1 MVTQIVSLQ
10 FQKKCST
17 LRAVGVLDLLCARH
31 CLQYVVEDFDNIV
44 FSELLSYLMTGQC
57 SIKPDTVVGIACV
70 AEKFE
75 VEELK
80 QACLD
85 NLSNCLSVAS
95 ICIVLTQLELYLSY
109 AAAKTIVV
117 QCLEFIDTNA
127 AEILLSQQ
135 FLELSENMVHL
146 VLKRE
151 SSADLPEIMKV
162 KAAFAWGK
170 LHSKSSGPDF
180 KTLVTP
186 LLKHIK
192 LHLID
197 PQDIMKVCTCIY
209 TYTNVYMTL
218 CLCVEVHVFH
228 TY

>member
-1 MVTQIVSLQ
+1 M
-10 FQKKCST
+10 
-17 LRAVGVLDLLCARH
+17 
-31 CLQYVVEDFDNIV
+31 EDFDNMV
-44 FSELLSYLMTGQC
+44 FAELLSYLMTGHC
-57 SIKPDTVVGIACV
+57 SIKPETVVGIACV

-85 NLSNCLSVAS
+85 NLPSCLSVAS
-95 ICIVLTQLELYLSY
+95 ICVILTQLEQYLSF

-127 AEILLSQQ
+127 AEILLSDQ

-162 KAAFAWGK
+162 KAAFAWGE
-170 LHSKSSGPDF
+170 LHSKPSGSEF
-180 KTLVTP
+180 KALVTP

-197 PQDIMKVCTCIY
+197 PQDIMKVELTCTCTPSFATFYI
-209 TYTNVYMTL
+209 
-218 CLCVEVHVFH
+218 F
-228 TY
+228 

>member
-1 MVTQIVSLQ
+1 MFGIYVPLQ
-10 FQKKCST
+10 TTF
-17 LRAVGVLDLLCARH
+17 LLFPIPPLPSPT
-31 CLQYVVEDFDNIV
+31 LQYIVEDFDNLV
-44 FSELLSYLMTGQC
+44 FGELLSYLMTGQC
-57 SIKPDTVVGIACV
+57 SIRPETVVGIACV
-70 AEKFE
+70 AERFE

-85 NLSNCLSVAS
+85 NLPSCLSVAS
-95 ICIVLTQLELYLSY
+95 ICLILTQLEQYLSF
-109 AAAKTIVV
+109 AAAKRIVV

-135 FLELSENMVHL
+135 FLQLSENMVHL

-162 KAAFAWGK
+162 NAAFAWGE
-170 LHSKSSGPDF
+170 LHSKPSGPDF
-180 KTLVTP
+180 KSLVTP

-197 PQDIMKVCTCIY
+197 PQDIMKVGGWLCRHQ
-209 TYTNVYMTL
+209 
-218 CLCVEVHVFH
+218 CLCHCLVSLVSVFAV
-228 TY
+228 

>member
-1 MVTQIVSLQ
+1 MCPLLPPPSL
-10 FQKKCST
+10 SP
-17 LRAVGVLDLLCARH
+17 
-31 CLQYVVEDFDNIV
+31 QYVVEEFDNMV
-44 FSELLSYLMTGQC
+44 FGELLSYLMTGQC

-85 NLSNCLSVAS
+85 NLPNCLSVAS
-95 ICIVLTQLELYLSY
+95 ICIILTQLEQYLSF

-127 AEILLSQQ
+127 AEILISQQ

-162 KAAFAWGK
+162 KAAFAWGE
-170 LHSKSSGPDF
+170 LHSKPSGPDF
-180 KTLVTP
+180 KALVTP

-197 PQDIMKVCTCIY
+197 PQDIMKVY
-209 TYTNVYMTL
+209 TR
-218 CLCVEVHVFH
+218 FS
-228 TY
+228 

>member
-1 MVTQIVSLQ
+1 M
-10 FQKKCST
+10 
-17 LRAVGVLDLLCARH
+17 
-31 CLQYVVEDFDNIV
+31 EDFDNIV